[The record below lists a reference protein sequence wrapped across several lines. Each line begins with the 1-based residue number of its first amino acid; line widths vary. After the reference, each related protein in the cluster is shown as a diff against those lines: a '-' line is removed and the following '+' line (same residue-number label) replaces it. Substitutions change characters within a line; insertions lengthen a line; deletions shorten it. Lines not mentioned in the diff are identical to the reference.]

1 MVNYNKRGTQT
12 VPLIFFCRQI
22 NVKIYMLLLMI
33 FVYNHSMQKHGH
45 NDYYWNLTKYMKILK
60 IYDKIHIL

>member
-1 MVNYNKRGTQT
+1 
-12 VPLIFFCRQI
+12 
-22 NVKIYMLLLMI
+22 MLFLMI
-33 FVYNHSMQKHGH
+33 FVYNHSVQKHGY

>member
-1 MVNYNKRGTQT
+1 
-12 VPLIFFCRQI
+12 
-22 NVKIYMLLLMI
+22 MLFLMI

-60 IYDKIHIL
+60 IYDKILSLCNKQRRSKW

>member
-1 MVNYNKRGTQT
+1 
-12 VPLIFFCRQI
+12 
-22 NVKIYMLLLMI
+22 MLFLMI
-33 FVYNHSMQKHGH
+33 FVYNHSMQKHDH

>member
-1 MVNYNKRGTQT
+1 
-12 VPLIFFCRQI
+12 
-22 NVKIYMLLLMI
+22 MLFLMI

-45 NDYYWNLTKYMKILK
+45 NDYYWNLTKYMKTLK